1 MRQPIRVVSLSKPHW
16 FHKSVPVS
24 ASYRLI
30 SLQPLLFR
38 AQSTTLTGR
47 ISSRVSLMRKIDL
60 SSKRQMQS
68 PLLMSPIRIYSQ
80 LLIFQ
85 HLPSKLSVE
94 ALVVDPV
101 ATLAVVPVATLVV
114 VPVVI
119 LVVVPVAILVAILV
133 ATLVLVEL
141 SDAFKSI
148 DPTSVSFTSPMI
160 CQWCQVFKPVT
171 KFQVLPPAQW
181 LTRLLPTRIL

>member
-119 LVVVPVAILVAILV
+119 LVVVPVAILVA
-133 ATLVLVEL
+133 TLVLVEL